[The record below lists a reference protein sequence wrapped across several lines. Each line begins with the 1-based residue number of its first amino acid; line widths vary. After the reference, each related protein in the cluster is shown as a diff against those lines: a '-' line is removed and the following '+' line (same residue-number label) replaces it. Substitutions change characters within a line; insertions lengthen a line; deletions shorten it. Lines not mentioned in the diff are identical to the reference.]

1 MRKINWQDLSVSD
14 VVLAAIL
21 AAANLGVDGFAREFK
36 AILQKP
42 KAEWFNDP
50 ETDREAA
57 LVTRALD
64 EDTGTEDDKLQN
76 EFVDAVRAALDGPQD
91 AAALHGEEK

>member
-1 MRKINWQDLSVSD
+1 MSALLDVSTRRGAGGAEVKKQITWHDLSVSD

-21 AAANLGVDGFAREFK
+21 AAVNLGVDGFAQEFK

-42 KAEWFNDP
+42 KAEWFDDA
-50 ETDREAA
+50 ETDRDAA

-64 EDTGTEDDKLQN
+64 
-76 EFVDAVRAALDGPQD
+76 GPQD
-91 AAALHGEEK
+91 VSGMYGEEK